1 MCFHGARGK
10 KIDNLLITQGDAAA
24 NICCLF
30 FPWTE
35 NVLLF

>member
-10 KIDNLLITQGDAAA
+10 KIDNLLITQGDAA